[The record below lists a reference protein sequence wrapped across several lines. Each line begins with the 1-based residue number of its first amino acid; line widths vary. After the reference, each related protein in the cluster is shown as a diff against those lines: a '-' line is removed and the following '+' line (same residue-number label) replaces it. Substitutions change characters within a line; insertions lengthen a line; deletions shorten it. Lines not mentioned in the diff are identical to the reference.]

1 MSMNSGPSVPRSGP
15 NHGPSLAVLLACSVA
30 TQPMAWSAEPEPA
43 ADLLRAAYA
52 RLEPELNSNPFGRPL
67 VMRSTEDAG
76 SIRGEVYALVNFP
89 LAQLSAAVTSPDR
102 WCDIMIL
109 HLNTKY
115 CRAAPA
121 ADGPLLI
128 VHVGKKTP
136 QALSETA
143 RVEFKYRV
151 ESGRADFLKIA
162 LAAARG
168 PMGTSNYQMSL
179 EAISINP
186 SQSFLHLTYSYQ
198 FNLVSRAALGV
209 YMTTLGS
216 DKVGFTL
223 AEPGAAG
230 SPVYVKGLRALV
242 ERNTMRYFL
251 AIQAYLESAQG
262 PEASRLDSRLHNWF
276 AATQTYARQL
286 HEIELA
292 DYLTMK
298 HAEVLRQQ
306 TTPAL

>member
-1 MSMNSGPSVPRSGP
+1 
-15 NHGPSLAVLLACSVA
+15 
-30 TQPMAWSAEPEPA
+30 MAWSAEPDPA
-43 ADLLRAAYA
+43 ADVLRAACA
-52 RLEPELNSNPFGRPL
+52 KLAPELHSNPLGRPL
-67 VMRSTEDAG
+67 AMRSTEDAG
-76 SIRGEVYALVNFP
+76 SIQGEVYALVNFP
-89 LAQLSAAVTSPDR
+89 LAQLSAAVTSPER

-115 CRAAPA
+115 CRATPA

-136 QALSETA
+136 QPLSETA
-143 RVEFKYRV
+143 RVEFTYRV
-151 ESGRADFLKIA
+151 ESGRADFVKIA

-168 PMGTSNYQMSL
+168 PMGTSNYQIAL
-179 EAISINP
+179 EAIPISP

-198 FNLVSRAALGV
+198 FNLVSRAALGI
-209 YMTTLGS
+209 YMSTLGS

-223 AEPGAAG
+223 AAPGAAG
-230 SPVYVKGLRALV
+230 TPVAIQGLRALV

-251 AIQAYLESAQG
+251 AINAYLETAQV
-262 PEASRLDSRLHNWF
+262 PQANRLDARLHNWF
-276 AATQTYARQL
+276 AATETFARQL

-298 HAEVLRQQ
+298 QAEVLRQQ

>member
-1 MSMNSGPSVPRSGP
+1 
-15 NHGPSLAVLLACSVA
+15 VLLASSVA
-30 TQPMAWSAEPEPA
+30 TPQMAWSAAPESA
-43 ADLLRAAYA
+43 ADVLRAAYTKL
-52 RLEPELNSNPFGRPL
+52 RPELNSNPFGRPL
-67 VMRSTEDAG
+67 AMRSNEDAG
-76 SIRGEVYALVNFP
+76 SIRGEVHALVNFS

-102 WCDIMIL
+102 WCEIMIL
-109 HLNTKY
+109 HLNTKF
-115 CRAAPA
+115 CRTRPT

-136 QALSETA
+136 QPLSETA
-143 RVEFKYRV
+143 RVEFKYQV
-151 ESGRADFLKIA
+151 ESSSADFLKIA

-168 PMGTSNYQMSL
+168 PMGTSNYQITL

-198 FNLVSRAALGV
+198 FNLVSRAALGI
-209 YMTTLGS
+209 YMSTLGS

-230 SPVYVKGLRALV
+230 APVAIQGLRALV

-251 AIQAYLESAQG
+251 AINAYLESAQVPQAG
-262 PEASRLDSRLHNWF
+262 RLDARLHNWF
-276 AATQTYARQL
+276 AATETFARQL

-306 TTPAL
+306 I